1 MEVKMNTT
9 DRKGLVKAIAEI
21 TETAATYKG
30 APTFAYEIG
39 EYTIDRNSTLIFADG
54 TDVDNLLQGLTE
66 RGYSHEKQNIRL
78 TVELPRERFTDA
90 VTANFDRILESKGN
104 LIKKAVGADS
114 LAYECRDD
122 KVLFP
127 WFMLTGDENEATAY
141 AQFITALLDMAT
153 TQKRVTAKA
162 KEPDNEKYAFRCFLL
177 RLGFI
182 GDEYKATRK
191 ILLRNLSGNSAWKV
205 GRKSTVT
212 E

>member
-21 TETAATYKG
+21 IGTAAAYKG

-39 EYTIDRNSTLIFADG
+39 EYTIDRNSTLIFTDG

-66 RGYSHEKQNIRL
+66 RGYAHEKPNTRL

-122 KVLFP
+122 NVLFP
-127 WFMLTGDENEATAY
+127 WFTLTGDENGATAY
-141 AQFITALLDMAT
+141 AQFITALVNMAA
-153 TQKRVTAKA
+153 TQKRVTAKV

-182 GDEYKATRK
+182 GDDYKATRK
-191 ILLRNLSGNSAWKV
+191 ILLRNLSGNSSWKA
-205 GRKSTVT
+205 GHKSQVI

>member
-1 MEVKMNTT
+1 M
-9 DRKGLVKAIAEI
+9 
-21 TETAATYKG
+21 
-30 APTFAYEIG
+30 
-39 EYTIDRNSTLIFADG
+39 
-54 TDVDNLLQGLTE
+54 
-66 RGYSHEKQNIRL
+66 
-78 TVELPRERFTDA
+78 ELPRERFTDA

-127 WFMLTGDENEATAY
+127 WFTLTGDENEATAY
-141 AQFITALLDMAT
+141 AQFITALVNMAA

-182 GDEYKATRK
+182 GDDYKATRK
-191 ILLRNLSGNSAWKV
+191 ILLRNLSGNSAWKA
-205 GRKSTVT
+205 GHKSTVT